1 MQITTNSPQN
11 GRRRSKKYQG
21 FIYIGGRSTDPDDEK
36 EVKTEPKESEDDN
49 DTPRWFWY
57 DVYSVTRWNFQ

>member
-49 DTPRWFWY
+49 DTPRWF
-57 DVYSVTRWNFQ
+57 

>member
-1 MQITTNSPQN
+1 MKACHKMQITTNSPQN

-49 DTPRWFWY
+49 DTPRWF
-57 DVYSVTRWNFQ
+57 